1 MIHASERRVDV
12 TKGPPLTWRA
22 RCSQATMTTSLAR
35 GYGTRTLPPR
45 SRFLGSSTSR
55 TRQADQRRSLNL
67 SCNPSSVYSCNRE
80 WRSPKYFSMSMA
92 RPAKKL
98 CSIEELIRI
107 LVAPSN
113 GYYELPTD
121 PYNEVYPNIF
131 ISDGTTALCT
141 GLLRRL
147 GVTHVLNAAMGR
159 DRMYCLIN
167 TSPSFYKSSGIE
179 FHGVEAL
186 DLSSFKLDRFFQ
198 ESADFIDKAIASGGK
213 VLVHCKEGISRSAT
227 LVLAFLMLKRNLTAQ
242 EAVRLVRGRR
252 EIIPNQ
258 GFLQQLC
265 ELNERIHG
273 RGSNEII

>member
-1 MIHASERRVDV
+1 MNIFFSNSTCSHRDWR
-12 TKGPPLTWRA
+12 GPKSFCKA
-22 RCSQATMTTSLAR
+22 
-35 GYGTRTLPPR
+35 
-45 SRFLGSSTSR
+45 
-55 TRQADQRRSLNL
+55 
-67 SCNPSSVYSCNRE
+67 
-80 WRSPKYFSMSMA
+80 MA
-92 RPAKKL
+92 RPAQKL
-98 CSIEELIRI
+98 CSIEELVRI

-121 PYNEVYPNIF
+121 PYNEVYPSII

-147 GVTHVLNAAMGR
+147 GVTHVLNAAMGKER
-159 DRMYCLIN
+159 QYCLIN
-167 TSPSFYKSSGIE
+167 TSPSFYKSSGIQ

-186 DLSSFKLDRFFQ
+186 DLSSFKLDRFFE
-198 ESADFIDKAIASGGK
+198 ESAEFIDRALASGGK

-227 LVLAFLMLKRNLTAQ
+227 LVLAFLMLKRNLTVQ

-252 EIIPNQ
+252 EIIPNH

-273 RGSNEII
+273 GGSRELL